1 MDGTFGHGVGLVL
14 GVLGG
19 IGTVVAQLAMGDS
32 WRIGVDTSERT
43 ELVTGGP
50 FEIVRNP
57 IFTAMLAAAL
67 GLTLLVPNVLALVG
81 FVALLIGL
89 ELHVRLVA
97 EPYLLRTHGG
107 RYRRYAGRTGRFMPG
122 LGRRVAS

>member
-1 MDGTFGHGVGLVL
+1 M
-14 GVLGG
+14 LGG